1 MIRYI
6 YDLLGIDYEKEPEK
20 DEYDYPRHT
29 AAPNFLI
36 RMLYYYLS

>member
-6 YDLLGIDYEKEPEK
+6 YDLLGIDYEKEK
-20 DEYDYPRHT
+20 DDEYDYPRHT